1 MTHQVALSSVLSM
14 VARVERLD
22 QNSLLHGQGSAFA
35 GRLCAV
41 RKWCAH
47 SLVVTASTSL
57 DVGVLRGG
65 ESRCRYGEL
74 IDAGRK

>member
-35 GRLCAV
+35 GGCVQWESGV
-41 RKWCAH
+41 RIHWW
-47 SLVVTASTSL
+47 
-57 DVGVLRGG
+57 
-65 ESRCRYGEL
+65 
-74 IDAGRK
+74 